1 MIFQLQGT
9 ESTMPFP
16 SPELATRKP
25 DGLLAVGG
33 DLSKE
38 RLLQAYSQGIFP
50 WYSKGQP
57 ILWWC
62 PDPRAVLYPENIHVS
77 RSLKRKIKKG
87 GFILKI
93 DRNFPMVMSSCAMP
107 RKGQE
112 GTWLLPEMRLAY
124 QNMFNNDYAHSIE
137 LWKKNSLV
145 GGLYGLSIGTVF
157 FGESMFSSIPDAS
170 KIIMVYLM
178 NLLKKYNFSFMD
190 CQIFNSHLGRMG
202 AIEIPRSRFLSELA
216 IALKE
221 NPSTDIWNQPNIDC
235 SELVIVEGK
244 ND

>member
-87 GFILKI
+87 GFTLKI

-157 FGESMFSSIPDAS
+157 FGESMFSSESNAS
-170 KIIMVYLM
+170 KIALVYLARKLEDM
-178 NLLKKYNFSFMD
+178 EFKLID
-190 CQIFNSHLGRMG
+190 CQVNSPHIQTLG
-202 AIEIPRSRFLSELA
+202 AKL
-216 IALKE
+216 IAREKFTTILDKHC
-221 NPSTDIWNQPNIDC
+221 NYDKT
-235 SELVIVEGK
+235 LFT
-244 ND
+244 

>member
-9 ESTMPFP
+9 EPTMPFP

-33 DLSKE
+33 DLSKD

-50 WYSKGQP
+50 WYSQGQP

-62 PDPRAVLYPENIHVS
+62 PDPRAVIYPENIHIS
-77 RSLKRKIKKG
+77 RSLYKQIKKG
-87 GFILKI
+87 GLSLKI
-93 DRNFPMVMSSCAMP
+93 DRNFPMVISSCAAP
-107 RKGQE
+107 RQNQE

-137 LWKKNSLV
+137 LWQKNKLV
-145 GGLYGLSIGTVF
+145 GGLYGICIGSVF
-157 FGESMFSSIPDAS
+157 FGESMFSGIPNAS

-178 NLLKKYNFSFMD
+178 DLLKKYNFAFMD
-190 CQIFNSHLGRMG
+190 CQIFNPHLGKMG
-202 AIEIPRSRFLSELA
+202 AIEIPRARFLSELS
-216 IALKE
+216 IALRKK
-221 NPSTDIWNQPNIDC
+221 PSPDVWNQSDIDC
-235 SELVIVEGK
+235 SEILFHNQRG
-244 ND
+244 